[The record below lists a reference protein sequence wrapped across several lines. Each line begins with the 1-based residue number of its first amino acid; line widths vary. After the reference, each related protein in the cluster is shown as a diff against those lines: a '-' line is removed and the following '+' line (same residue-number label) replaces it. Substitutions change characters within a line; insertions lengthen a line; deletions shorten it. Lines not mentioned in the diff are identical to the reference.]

1 MPRHIRESL
10 IKVLLA
16 SFVIGV
22 LLAFFNIDPT
32 ELLENFGETIQSI
45 FEIVARVI
53 EWAVKY
59 VLLGAVLV
67 VPIWLILFFIGKAR
81 GR

>member
-32 ELLENFGETIQSI
+32 ELLENFDETI
-45 FEIVARVI
+45 
-53 EWAVKY
+53 
-59 VLLGAVLV
+59 
-67 VPIWLILFFIGKAR
+67 
-81 GR
+81 

>member
-1 MPRHIRESL
+1 MPRHIRETL

>member
-10 IKVLLA
+10 IKVLLV

-22 LLAFFNIDPT
+22 LLAFFNIDLT
-32 ELLENFGETIQSI
+32 ELLKNFGETIQSI

-59 VLLGAVLV
+59 VMLEAVFM
-67 VPIWLILFFIGKAR
+67 VPNWLIFFSTGKVR

>member
-67 VPIWLILFFIGKAR
+67 VPIWLILFFISKAR

>member
-10 IKVLLA
+10 IKVLLV

>member
-59 VLLGAVLV
+59 VLLGAILV

>member
-22 LLAFFNIDPT
+22 LLTFFNIDPT

>member
-32 ELLENFGETIQSI
+32 ELLENFGESIQSI

-59 VLLGAVLV
+59 VLLGAILV
-67 VPIWLILFFIGKAR
+67 VPIGLILFFIGKAR